1 MAKKEQKEKS
11 IEETLWES
19 ANKLRGSVEPSEY
32 KHVVL
37 SLIFLKY
44 AFDRFVER
52 RDELIAEGK
61 EAFVNQ
67 PVFYNAKNV
76 FYLSEASRWDYLME
90 NAKQND
96 IAIKIDA
103 ALAQVEKDNLALKGA
118 LPSNYYSG
126 LGLDRTKLASLL
138 DVIGKIDTQ
147 KDREH
152 DLIGRVYEYFLGKF
166 AIAEGKGKGE
176 YYTPKTIVNLI
187 AEMIQPYRGKIYDP
201 CCGSGGMFVQSMKF
215 IEAHHGNK
223 KDISVYGQEYTNT
236 TYKLAKMNLAIRGI
250 ACNLGEKA
258 ADTFHDDQH
267 KDLKADFIMANP
279 PFNQKAW
286 RAENELTN
294 DPRWHGYDVPPTSN
308 ANYGWILN
316 IVSKL
321 STNGMAG
328 FLLANGAL
336 SGDGTELNIRRQL
349 LKNHLVEAIVIL
361 PRNMFYSTDISVT
374 LWILAGNRKARTV
387 EQNGELVK
395 YRNRENEVLFIDL
408 RQWGEPFEKKYIQF
422 TLEQISQIAEN
433 FHNWQREG
441 YEQTYRNVPEY
452 CYSATL
458 EEIEGKGWSLVP
470 SKYIEFKSR
479 DEGIDFDSKMKE
491 LQAEMKELLKQ
502 KYDGY
507 HFSEKMTDIYNPFSL
522 LNSFA
527 QQRLDDYW
535 FRSGTPSY
543 LLRLLNHSEEN
554 LDELTN
560 RYYEPQEFVD
570 YKATVEKPLP
580 MIYQSGYLTIKDYKP
595 RRGTFLLDFPNNE
608 VKAGFVSL
616 VASEYLKPQK
626 QSVNSWLQDIL
637 DALEDGKPDTLRQL
651 FTSFLADIP
660 YTMRRKNDERE
671 RERYFHY
678 TFYLI
683 FRLVSVYTVY
693 TEKEQSEGR
702 VDCIVEVPDYVY
714 IFEFKLDGTA
724 EEALRQI
731 EEKGYAR
738 PYEGDKRTL
747 YKIGVS
753 FSSQTGTVEQW
764 EWI

>member
-1 MAKKEQKEKS
+1 MAKKQQKEKS

-44 AFDRFVER
+44 AYDRFVER
-52 RDELIAEGK
+52 RNDLIADHK
-61 EAFVNQ
+61 EAFADQ

-76 FYLSEASRWDYLME
+76 FYLNEISRWDYLME

-96 IAIKIDA
+96 VAIKIDA
-103 ALAQVEKDNLALKGA
+103 ALTQVEKENPSLKGA
-118 LPSNYYSG
+118 LPNNYYSG

-147 KDREH
+147 KDKEH

-250 ACNLGEKA
+250 ACNLGERA
-258 ADTFHDDQH
+258 ADTFHDDLH

-286 RAENELTN
+286 RADNELTN
-294 DPRWHGYDVPPTSN
+294 DPRWQGYEVPPTSN

-321 STNGMAG
+321 SANGMAG

-422 TLEQISQIAEN
+422 SQEQIAQIADN

-441 YEQTYRNVPEY
+441 YEQTYHNVPEY

-458 EEIEGKGWSLVP
+458 EEIEAIGWSLVP
-470 SKYIEFKSR
+470 SKYIEFKNR
-479 DEGIDFDSKMKE
+479 DEGIDFDTQMKWLQGEMRKLLRQEEESKRDLSNLFKE
-491 LQAEMKELLKQ
+491 L
-502 KYDGY
+502 GY
-507 HFSEKMTDIYNPFSL
+507 
-522 LNSFA
+522 
-527 QQRLDDYW
+527 
-535 FRSGTPSY
+535 G
-543 LLRLLNHSEEN
+543 
-554 LDELTN
+554 
-560 RYYEPQEFVD
+560 
-570 YKATVEKPLP
+570 
-580 MIYQSGYLTIKDYKP
+580 
-595 RRGTFLLDFPNNE
+595 
-608 VKAGFVSL
+608 
-616 VASEYLKPQK
+616 
-626 QSVNSWLQDIL
+626 
-637 DALEDGKPDTLRQL
+637 
-651 FTSFLADIP
+651 
-660 YTMRRKNDERE
+660 
-671 RERYFHY
+671 
-678 TFYLI
+678 
-683 FRLVSVYTVY
+683 
-693 TEKEQSEGR
+693 
-702 VDCIVEVPDYVY
+702 
-714 IFEFKLDGTA
+714 
-724 EEALRQI
+724 I
-731 EEKGYAR
+731 EE
-738 PYEGDKRTL
+738 
-747 YKIGVS
+747 
-753 FSSQTGTVEQW
+753 
-764 EWI
+764 